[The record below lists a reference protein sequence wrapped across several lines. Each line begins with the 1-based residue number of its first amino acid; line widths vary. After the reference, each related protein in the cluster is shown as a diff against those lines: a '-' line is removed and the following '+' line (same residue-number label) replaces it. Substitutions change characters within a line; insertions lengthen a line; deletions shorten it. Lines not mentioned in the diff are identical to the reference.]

1 MPQKSAPELFAV
13 VHYLHRLSTEGKR
26 GAKMALE
33 SCPKCHFIMLEGVLM
48 TIEEHGQNGTIY
60 VSDLAAAVKQPLPA
74 VSRALRQLEQ
84 DGLIERITDPNDRRK
99 TLVRITPEGEQARLA
114 GEQAISGY
122 FSRVM
127 ARLTPEELAQMVAL
141 KDAFL
146 AAIVAENDAL
156 EQDLANR
163 KGDPAHDQDI

>member
-1 MPQKSAPELFAV
+1 MPQKSAPELFAL

-33 SCPKCHFIMLEGVLM
+33 SCPKCHFITLEGVLM

-74 VSRALRQLEQ
+74 ISRALRQLEQ

-99 TLVRITPEGEQARLA
+99 TLVRVTPKGYELCHQCEQALRDYFASVPFLRILLPYIFDISKERPLLA
-114 GEQAISGY
+114 VRCMYVYVYSLYPQ
-122 FSRVM
+122 R
-127 ARLTPEELAQMVAL
+127 
-141 KDAFL
+141 
-146 AAIVAENDAL
+146 
-156 EQDLANR
+156 
-163 KGDPAHDQDI
+163 